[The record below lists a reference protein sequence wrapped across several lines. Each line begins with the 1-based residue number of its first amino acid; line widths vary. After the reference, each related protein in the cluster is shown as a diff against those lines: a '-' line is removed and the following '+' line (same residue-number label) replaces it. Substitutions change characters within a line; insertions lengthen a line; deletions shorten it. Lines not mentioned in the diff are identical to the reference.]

1 MAITKSFKLAELI
14 RHLTYD
20 STTDSITTAK
30 SMSTKER
37 TRGNATKTA
46 TTQFNLDTFAHAT
59 FRAAKYIIA
68 MSRGSD
74 FHSTE
79 IMLVHDGSAVT
90 LTQYGTLKDATIA
103 TFDADISGDNVR
115 LRCTPA
121 SSSSSV
127 IKFERILVDAY

>member
-14 RHLTYD
+14 RHLSYD

-59 FRAAKYIIA
+59 SRAAKYIIA

-79 IMLVHDGSAVT
+79 IMLGHDGSAVT

-127 IKFERILVDAY
+127 IKFERILVDA

>member
-127 IKFERILVDAY
+127 IKFERILVDA

>member
-1 MAITKSFKLAELI
+1 MAITNSFKLAELV
-14 RHLTYD
+14 RHLSYD
-20 STTDSITTAK
+20 STTDSILTTK
-30 SMSTKER
+30 SMTSKDKA
-37 TRGNATKTA
+37 RGAATKTA
-46 TTQFNLDTFAHAT
+46 TTQFNLDTFAHAS
-59 FRAAKYIIA
+59 FRAAKYIVA

-90 LTQYGTLKDATIA
+90 ITQYGTLKDASIA

-127 IKFERILVDAY
+127 IKFERILVDA

>member
-14 RHLTYD
+14 RHLSYD

-59 FRAAKYIIA
+59 FRASKYIIA

-127 IKFERILVDAY
+127 IKFERILVDA

>member
-103 TFDADISGDNVR
+103 TFDADISGDDVR

-127 IKFERILVDAY
+127 IKFERILVDA

>member
-14 RHLTYD
+14 RHLSYD

-37 TRGNATKTA
+37 SRGNATKTA

-115 LRCTPA
+115 LRCTTA

-127 IKFERILVDAY
+127 IIFERILVDA

>member
-14 RHLTYD
+14 RHLSYD

-127 IKFERILVDAY
+127 IKFERILVDD